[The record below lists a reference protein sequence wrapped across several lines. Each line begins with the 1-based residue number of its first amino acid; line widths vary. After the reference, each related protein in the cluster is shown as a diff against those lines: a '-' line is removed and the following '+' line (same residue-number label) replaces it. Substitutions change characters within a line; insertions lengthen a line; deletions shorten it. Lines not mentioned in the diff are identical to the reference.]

1 MLSADGCTIGP
12 FFGGGKHVAVRACA
26 EVYHAIAWGHLILP
40 GGRLTSFCV
49 WAVCAYLCVLPGS
62 RRNSPLPFRVSCS
75 VSTTPYRPKKAR
87 NGSSWISANR
97 NVYNSSQIGAERT
110 PPLRRVRSAECASAC
125 GLRPVLGAATV
136 PACRVRRGR
145 AAGSTVGSSLD
156 SRDADTRQKII
167 LTLERRGYTT
177 G

>member
-97 NVYNSSQIGAERT
+97 NVYNSSQIGAERI

-125 GLRPVLGAATV
+125 GLRPVHRAATV
-136 PACRVRRGR
+136 PACRVGVRQGLDGR
-145 AAGSTVGSSLD
+145 IE
-156 SRDADTRQKII
+156 SR
-167 LTLERRGYTT
+167 LPRRGYETNDLTDHTRTT
-177 G
+177 GYATG